1 MVVSATTP
9 AEVDAEQAGIM
20 IETMD
25 IARDRIMGT
34 TTVTVGMLHPLIHR
48 INKQTWLV

>member
-9 AEVDAEQAGIM
+9 AEVDVEQAGITTD
-20 IETMD
+20 TMD
-25 IARDRIMGT
+25 IARGRIMGT
-34 TTVTVGMLHPLIHR
+34 TTVTVGMFHPLIHR